1 MKKIYLIAAIAA
13 LSFAINASAE
23 DFLKGKLLT
32 INLKESVA
40 ERGDKSFDL
49 SLGGLSRS
57 SSVSL
62 LSLER
67 ALEKASEDKD
77 IAMVYINTDHF
88 SSGTAAMEEI
98 RGILSK
104 LKKPV
109 VAYGTDFGNGSYY
122 LASAADKVFMNPE
135 GECSINGLSSTQF
148 FVKDLLDTLG
158 VDIQLIRHG
167 KFKSAGEMYI
177 RNDISPENRLQ
188 YEELLGSIWGS
199 FLEEIASSRGISEKD
214 LRSWIDGLQLA
225 TAEDMLEKG
234 LVDGLKH
241 RDEMAK
247 YLCHMFGVNE
257 ASDVRKISIS
267 EYASDLEKGPS
278 SKKIAV
284 LYADGEIVRSGSGIA
299 GEKFSKEI
307 AKVRADS
314 TVKAVVFRVNSP
326 GGEVVAAEMIRREIE
341 LLMKDKPVVASYG
354 GYAASGGY
362 LISAACNK
370 IFTDNSTLTGSI
382 GVFGM
387 VPSLGRA
394 MRKTF
399 HVNPV
404 TIGTNEH
411 STMGSGMKPLSKE
424 EQAWYQEKIEG
435 IYDSFVSTVA
445 EGRSMTKEAV
455 DSLAQGRVWS
465 GKDALEN
472 GLADERGTLMDAV
485 RYAADLA
492 GLKKYRIETYPVK
505 KEMSESLMEMLSGK
519 ETKKDDDLVKSFV
532 KSYFV
537 PGFHTIARMPE
548 IKINNK

>member
-1 MKKIYLIAAIAA
+1 MNKEKYREFLETFIPSPEMREYL
-13 LSFAINASAE
+13 SGE
-23 DFLKGKLLT
+23 DVWKYKGT
-32 INLKESVA
+32 VA
-40 ERGDKSFDL
+40 DIIKGAP
-49 SLGGLSRS
+49 
-57 SSVSL
+57 VSL
-62 LSLER
+62 ETKAKWLEG
-67 ALEKASEDKD
+67 EDKLK
-77 IAMVYINTDHF
+77 T
-88 SSGTAAMEEI
+88 EEAL
-98 RGILSK
+98 R
-104 LKKPV
+104 
-109 VAYGTDFGNGSYY
+109 
-122 LASAADKVFMNPE
+122 
-135 GECSINGLSSTQF
+135 
-148 FVKDLLDTLG
+148 
-158 VDIQLIRHG
+158 
-167 KFKSAGEMYI
+167 
-177 RNDISPENRLQ
+177 
-188 YEELLGSIWGS
+188 ELHTS
-199 FLEEIASSRGISEKD
+199 
-214 LRSWIDGLQLA
+214 
-225 TAEDMLEKG
+225 
-234 LVDGLKH
+234 H
-241 RDEMAK
+241 
-247 YLCHMFGVNE
+247 
-257 ASDVRKISIS
+257 
-267 EYASDLEKGPS
+267 P
-278 SKKIAV
+278 
-284 LYADGEIVRSGSGIA
+284 GEIFCFFEAWYDRDVF
-299 GEKFSKEI
+299 GEKMFFETPVS
-307 AKVRADS
+307 S
-314 TVKAVVFRVNSP
+314 YGKAIDL
-326 GGEVVAAEMIRREIE
+326 IRREIE

-362 LISAACNK
+362 LISAACKK

-519 ETKKDDDLVKSFV
+519 ETKKDDDLVKSLV
-532 KSYFV
+532 KSYFA